1 MPAAFFKK
9 SISLSP
15 FFIDRIFKECGV
27 KAWIGHVDPY
37 REGKWTGYI
46 SASAAYNMGCT
57 GSLLNHSEH
66 PLPLGTIASSLSLFP
81 KEMQSVVC
89 VKSMGQMERF
99 CKKMT
104 PNYFA
109 YEPPYLI
116 ASKTASVASERI
128 EVFEK
133 IVGLGKEK
141 GVKVLAGAGVK
152 DKNDVMAVVKAGG
165 VVGLMRDGMVTGH
178 VRPKQIA
185 RLNTTF
191 SRVQTIARTTIIII
205 TPTTA
210 VVILRC
216 AASTFALSPPEVTHS
231 NAPCSKKKS
240 AAMPAIVKKPLIA
253 NVSRSE
259 KVGMVKPS
267 KLVCTCRSEQG
278 IGVRVLP
285 LLHQR

>member
-1 MPAAFFKK
+1 MILVNFKLYEK
-9 SISLSP
+9 TFGDFSLELAKICFEAGKETGVSIIPIVSP

-165 VVGLMRDGMVTGH
+165 VGVLLSSGVVLSNDPKGVLMD
-178 VRPKQIA
+178 
-185 RLNTTF
+185 L
-191 SRVQTIARTTIIII
+191 
-205 TPTTA
+205 
-210 VVILRC
+210 
-216 AASTFALSPPEVTHS
+216 ASGF
-231 NAPCSKKKS
+231 
-240 AAMPAIVKKPLIA
+240 
-253 NVSRSE
+253 
-259 KVGMVKPS
+259 KV
-267 KLVCTCRSEQG
+267 
-278 IGVRVLP
+278 
-285 LLHQR
+285 